1 MSISTGARDV
11 GDGINL
17 LKSNE
22 RFYRQIEEPFSLYIN
37 SSSKE
42 SREIRDLL
50 ESQQEIANLSD
61 DELQESISKL
71 ENRINVLKVE
81 LNNLLFSQSKDK
93 SDRIMEIQ
101 VELNE
106 KKASLSLLNNEFN
119 VRKRVDTEINS
130 IKETLKPEN
139 TPENMKRLSQLDKS
153 RDSRLD
159 KARDE
164 EFDSISKDIHKRYED
179 IRTAY
184 IEEIKEL
191 ASMQVKY
198 ILDLYRREKL
208 TNKEEIYEAINEL
221 LTKKLDNEELDDI
234 IFNTVWPLIKKH
246 SELFEIWNSYNE
258 NQARKNENPEPDP
271 NKGDGDGDDEIED
284 EEIDDDKKDDPE
296 EEQDDEKDKKP
307 TDIQPNVNAKWRTI
321 ASIAAGIGLGASVW
335 FGFGA
340 AGVAVLTIGGGIAK
354 RLLAKKQAQL
364 QELKQNG
371 QLKIHKADDFPK
383 TLVGQLQRFRSYINS
398 PEGLD
403 AVQKVLT
410 SSILTSVGF
419 NIFGPM
425 LGLEGG
431 QVISAIKGLSST
443 AATSTPTVDTN
454 AVANANPT
462 QTGVQTGDLRVGDS
476 VGNLTTGYT
485 DSINAASGTN
495 TVSLNQNLINNDT
508 SQIGSF
514 LVRKGSESFTINDPS
529 LTISDIVD
537 KYGVAE
543 TDIVANVVQ
552 SGTLEPQSWNPLTD
566 IANAKNAINT
576 LGQGGRAI

>member
-1 MSISTGARDV
+1 MATDTHARDV
-11 GDGINL
+11 GEKLDLLNSNKNFFKKIKNFYDDYGAIKDITSSVKSRILVKSETTDFSNISIDEKEKLEAQINKLKEKIKIFDSSKNPYDALEKYKANKELLELEATLELYEGKSYDEVIHFINEKFLKYNFSFEDALKLTVKRRIDYIETELLDKYKYTPEEIYLCLEDL
-17 LKSNE
+17 LKIKDNIILAGVDSNFKE
-22 RFYRQIEEPFSLYIN
+22 QIYNYIYGQLGLVYYPNEIN
-37 SSSKE
+37 SQSDNTIDVSKE
-42 SREIRDLL
+42 APKHPHPVLRELYYSGEAIVK
-50 ESQQEIANLSD
+50 EKKKKE
-61 DELQESISKL
+61 EE
-71 ENRINVLKVE
+71 
-81 LNNLLFSQSKDK
+81 
-93 SDRIMEIQ
+93 
-101 VELNE
+101 E
-106 KKASLSLLNNEFN
+106 KKA
-119 VRKRVDTEINS
+119 
-130 IKETLKPEN
+130 
-139 TPENMKRLSQLDKS
+139 
-153 RDSRLD
+153 
-159 KARDE
+159 E
-164 EFDSISKDIHKRYED
+164 EE
-179 IRTAY
+179 
-184 IEEIKEL
+184 
-191 ASMQVKY
+191 
-198 ILDLYRREKL
+198 
-208 TNKEEIYEAINEL
+208 NKEEN
-221 LTKKLDNEELDDI
+221 
-234 IFNTVWPLIKKH
+234 
-246 SELFEIWNSYNE
+246 
-258 NQARKNENPEPDP
+258 
-271 NKGDGDGDDEIED
+271 D

-431 QVISAIKGLSST
+431 QVISAIKDLSST
-443 AATSTPTVDTN
+443 AGTGATTVGTN
-454 AVANANPT
+454 AVTNATPA

-495 TVSLNQNLINNDT
+495 TVSLNQSLINNDT

-529 LTISDIVD
+529 LTISDIVN

-552 SGTLEPQSWNPLTD
+552 NGTLEPQSWNPLTD

-576 LGQGGRAI
+576 LGQGGRTI